1 MTLFHD
7 IKLEIEKS
15 ELKNGT
21 NSCFSSCMLE
31 KSIFKKFLSIIVEK
45 KPGWRL
51 LIREREKCFINL
63 VFEIFFR
70 QYTSLL
76 QLLCMYIMF
85 TNSAKMFVNSVKNTY
100 RLQEY
105 AFVIHIFL
113 TRLSRIL

>member
-15 ELKNGT
+15 ESKNGT
-21 NSCFSSCMLE
+21 NSCFSFCMLE

-45 KPGWRL
+45 TRMET
-51 LIREREKCFINL
+51 IREREKCFINL